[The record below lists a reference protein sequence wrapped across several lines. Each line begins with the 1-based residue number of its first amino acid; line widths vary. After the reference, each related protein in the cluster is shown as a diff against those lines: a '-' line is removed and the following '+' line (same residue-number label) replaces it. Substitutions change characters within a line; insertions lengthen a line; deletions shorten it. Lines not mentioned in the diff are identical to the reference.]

1 LGSHAS
7 TRTSSEKKEDTSN
20 DSKSTRIL
28 AKDDTRHMSLTY
40 QLRKMNE
47 AVASGDLMRV
57 KRYVDAL
64 PPRDVRPVV
73 ESSLCVG
80 FTRGEH
86 YEALYWM
93 ASLLRTL
100 GFRGERSTAP

>member
-1 LGSHAS
+1 
-7 TRTSSEKKEDTSN
+7 
-20 DSKSTRIL
+20 
-28 AKDDTRHMSLTY
+28 MSLTY

-100 GFRGERSTAP
+100 YEALYWMASLLRTLGFRGERSTAP